1 MKPLRVNELR
11 EVANRR
17 LVCAPLDCACEADCF
32 RLAKA
37 LLQLLPDPYV
47 RETPDDPDVIAD
59 YAPDWGAS

>member
-32 RLAKA
+32 RLAQA
-37 LLQLLPDPYV
+37 LLQLLPEPLP
-47 RETPDDPDVIAD
+47 ETSDDPDVITD
-59 YAPDWGAS
+59 YAPDWGAA